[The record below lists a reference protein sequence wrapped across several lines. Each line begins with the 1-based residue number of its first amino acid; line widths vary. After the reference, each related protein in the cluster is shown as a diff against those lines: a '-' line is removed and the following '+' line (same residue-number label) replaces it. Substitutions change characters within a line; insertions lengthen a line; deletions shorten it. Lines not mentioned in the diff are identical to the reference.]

1 MTLRGVAR
9 LLSKGIVQQG
19 IVSSMDHEAIEVVL
33 SCILHKF
40 ACRSL
45 ADTSP
50 EFYQLIGLELVA
62 KAEALGIER
71 LKGALDCVA
80 VEIDAMRELWL
91 CGF

>member
-1 MTLRGVAR
+1 
-9 LLSKGIVQQG
+9 
-19 IVSSMDHEAIEVVL
+19 MDHEAIEVVL

-71 LKGALDCVA
+71 LMGALDCVA
-80 VEIDAMRELWL
+80 VEVEAMREL
-91 CGF
+91 FAPA